1 MLIYF
6 DCEFTD
12 LYDDVGP
19 IKLISAGFVTFD
31 SEEFYFELTDNYVKS
46 DCSMFVEDEVLPHL
60 NSAKHGMTSI
70 AAAQSLKA
78 WIEDL
83 GFADLALAS
92 DAPQFDFTLVKDL
105 LDRYDCWPYNLSK
118 EGVDLKEVFKNVHI
132 DSRVEEY
139 FKYQPLA
146 IRHHALWDAR
156 ALAKACITTV

>member
-12 LYDDVGP
+12 LYEDVGP

-31 SEEFYFELTDNYVKS
+31 RDEFYFELIDNYAVS

-60 NSAKHGMTSI
+60 NSAKHGMTGI

-78 WIEDL
+78 WIEGL

-92 DAPQFDFTLVKDL
+92 DAPQYDFELVKEL
-105 LDRYDCWPYNLSK
+105 LNKHDCWPKNLAK
-118 EGVDLKEVFKNVHI
+118 EGVDLKLAFKNVDI
-132 DSRVEEY
+132 DFRMEEY
-139 FKYQPLA
+139 FIYQPLA
-146 IRHHALWDAR
+146 IRHHAMWDAR